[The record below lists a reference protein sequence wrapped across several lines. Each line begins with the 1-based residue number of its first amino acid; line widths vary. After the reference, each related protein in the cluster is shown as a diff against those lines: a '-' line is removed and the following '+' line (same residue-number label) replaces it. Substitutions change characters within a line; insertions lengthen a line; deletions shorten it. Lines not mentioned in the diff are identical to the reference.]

1 MRGRGDQT
9 VGTERASKYRAGHLI
24 TERVLLHACNRLTG
38 SPPSLLGL
46 YMHSMAQARH
56 VGLTGHPV
64 GQLDFCWTTV
74 CWDVVLCLQ
83 VLHFLFAILEVRSKR
98 SFDCG
103 CSFYCNEV
111 CKRPKTCSSTQ
122 SFTMK
127 Y

>member
-56 VGLTGHPV
+56 DGLTGHPV
-64 GQLDFCWTTV
+64 GPLDFPL
-74 CWDVVLCLQ
+74 CWDVVL
-83 VLHFLFAILEVRSKR
+83 FLPVAVLEVRSKR
-98 SFDCG
+98 SCDCG
-103 CSFYCNEV
+103 CSFYCNEA
-111 CKRPKTCSSTQ
+111 CKRPKTCSSAQ
-122 SFTMK
+122 SFSMK

>member
-46 YMHSMAQARH
+46 YMHSMAEARH
-56 VGLTGHPV
+56 VGVTGHPV
-64 GQLDFCWTTV
+64 GPLLLD
-74 CWDVVLCLQ
+74 DGVLGCSA
-83 VLHFLFAILEVRSKR
+83 VSAGCRPGS
-98 SFDCG
+98 DCG
-103 CSFYCNEV
+103 CSFYCNEAR
-111 CKRPKTCSSTQ
+111 KRPKTCSSTQ
-122 SFTMK
+122 SFSMK